1 MRLRR
6 PNSDESGAIAVLTA
20 LLMVVVLAIAALGVD
35 IATQVNQRQQLHDT
49 IDAAALTGAYKLPN
63 GSVAASDALRS
74 AENNDPAL
82 VGLLAPTV
90 DRFCV
95 VASIWSGSAWIS
107 DTSQIP
113 ATCNPVSARVGG
125 TAPTYLGATYPSA
138 SCNFRPGPLP
148 GICAIP
154 CNGASD
160 LCNTIR
166 VSADKTVPFSFAPAI
181 GINQGSTGSVTSVAC
196 KGPCGNTP
204 PNPMDVAVVAD
215 RTGSMSPSDID
226 AMITG
231 IKGMFQEMTP
241 SQQYVALGTI
251 GRSKLSPASPTC
263 GSGSSPKAWSEPSSS
278 ETAGPWMPVPFSN
291 NYLMPGTKT
300 LNTSDVAGVRSNLV
314 QAVTCLKNSSGTGT
328 TLASPMKYAARYL
341 LGTDP
346 PLVSLPARTGTVRK
360 AIIFETDGRP
370 RETAATAGDT
380 SLTSGDVFSN
390 TDRTMTVGTG
400 LAKRWYYNGGHQA
413 CENMKDVAALAKA
426 GITVITIAYNLGGVD
441 CDGDDTSYSGTRD
454 CKSLTRACNYS
465 VYATSVGT
473 TPTKVTDALASSAS
487 KSELTGLPSVA
498 QNDCTDQPKRDD
510 ENGDGDYFFCA
521 VSGTV
526 MAPIFETAL
535 GQLAT
540 GSRLIQ
546 LPPGA

>member
-82 VGLLAPTV
+82 VGLLVPDV

-125 TAPTYLGATYPSA
+125 TPPTYLGATYPSA

-181 GINQGSTGSVTSVAC
+181 GINQGRTGSVTSVAC

-215 RTGSMSPSDID
+215 RTGSMSSIDIS

-231 IKGMFQEMTP
+231 IKGMLQVMTP

-251 GRSKLSPASPTC
+251 GRSKLGAPSTDC
-263 GSGSSPKAWSEPSSS
+263 SGSTYKALSEPSGS
-278 ETAGPWMPVPFSN
+278 ETAGPWIPVPFSN
-291 NYLMPGTKT
+291 NYLKPDKT
-300 LNTSDVAGVRSNLV
+300 PDDTSKLV
-314 QAVTCLKNSSGTGT
+314 DGVTCLKNSSSTGT
-328 TLASPMKYAARYL
+328 PLASPMKYAARYL

-370 RETAATAGDT
+370 RETAATAGTT

-390 TDRTMTVGTG
+390 TDRTMNVGTG
-400 LAKRWYYNGGHQA
+400 SAMRYYYNGGHMA
-413 CENMKDVAALAKA
+413 CENMKEVAAAAKLL

-441 CDGDDTSYSGTRD
+441 CDGDDKYHDSDGNRYSGTRD
-454 CKSLTRACNYS
+454 CKTAGNACYYS
-465 VYATSVGT
+465 VYA

-487 KSELTGLPSVA
+487 PNEDTGDESAA
-498 QNDCTDQPKRDD
+498 QNDCTDPLERDE
-510 ENGDGDYFFCA
+510 ENRDGDYFFCA

-535 GQLAT
+535 GQLAN
-540 GSRLIQ
+540 GIRLIQ